1 MKRLLLTVML
11 LANLLLLEAADITAI
26 STAFQKGDAAGLQP
40 VLAKTVDIAISE
52 ANRNCDAEEAVSML
66 AEFFKSNKPE
76 SFQLVHHADK
86 GETGF
91 FVAKLKAGKQQYR
104 LNVAYTTVDNKA
116 IVQSIRIE

>member
-1 MKRLLLTVML
+1 MPKVKKKKTEHYETITVDGHVIGQCV
-11 LANLLLLEAADITAI
+11 AAGGSGYHGDFHSIP
-26 STAFQKGDAAGLQP
+26 KGDAAGLQP

-91 FVAKLKAGKQQYR
+91 L
-104 LNVAYTTVDNKA
+104 LPN
-116 IVQSIRIE
+116 